1 MSSCEL
7 AVSLLRRPSRERL
20 PSADAALPFSA
31 PAAQTAADSQA
42 GQLQFWERTTRRQ
55 HTLRMLVRCDWCF
68 LGGVGILVLIE
79 SRMAAD
85 SEMTNEF

>member
-1 MSSCEL
+1 
-7 AVSLLRRPSRERL
+7 
-20 PSADAALPFSA
+20 
-31 PAAQTAADSQA
+31 
-42 GQLQFWERTTRRQ
+42 
-55 HTLRMLVRCDWCF
+55 MLVRCDWCF